1 MQYNSAM
8 TQTPSYVRIDE
19 HGVYR
24 VGNTRVML
32 DSVLAGFH
40 QGHSPETI
48 QQQFPALNL
57 EAVYGSIAFYLAHV
71 AEVDAYLKRQDAEW
85 GQARSGA
92 KSSAVVERLRA
103 LRKAGVSEAS

>member
-1 MQYNSAM
+1 MSY
-8 TQTPSYVRIDE
+8 PKSYVHVDE
-19 HGVYR
+19 NGVYR

-48 QQQFPALNL
+48 QQQYPALSL
-57 EAVYGSIAFYLAHV
+57 EAVYGSIAFYLAH
-71 AEVDAYLKRQDAEW
+71 APEIDAYLKRQDAEW
-85 GQARSGA
+85 EKARTQSEA

-103 LRKAGVSEAS
+103 LRIAGEIN